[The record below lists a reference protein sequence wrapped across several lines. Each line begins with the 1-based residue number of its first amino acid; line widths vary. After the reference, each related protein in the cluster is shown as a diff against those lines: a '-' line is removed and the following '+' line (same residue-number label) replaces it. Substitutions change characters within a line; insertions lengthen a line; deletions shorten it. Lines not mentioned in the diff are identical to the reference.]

1 MKGILFDFNGTLFND
16 THLHKAA
23 WHSFFLKY
31 YGWDLS
37 EEEILRRCL
46 GPSNDDIFKDFF
58 DGKWHVTIP
67 FEKKAKD
74 DVGMIDMAGLNA
86 ADIKLVKIGH
96 KHMRAWVVAVE
107 SEEIYRAI
115 MRSIWAEQRRQ
126 ARRRDTVSLT
136 EMMEEPN
143 FDIAADDTIDPA
155 CQNQQKGFLAE
166 LWGYLETLGKDER
179 VIADAILTKRRD
191 RDVMAELGI
200 VKQSTYSSRK
210 MKIKRQLQKRFERW
224 R

>member
-1 MKGILFDFNGTLFND
+1 MAN
-16 THLHKAA
+16 
-23 WHSFFLKY
+23 
-31 YGWDLS
+31 
-37 EEEILRRCL
+37 
-46 GPSNDDIFKDFF
+46 KDFF
-58 DGKWHVTIP
+58 DSKWHVTIP

-74 DVGMIDMAGLNA
+74 DDVGMIDMAGLDPK
-86 ADIKLVKIGH
+86 DIRWVRIGR
-96 KHMRAWVVAVE
+96 KSIKAWVVAVE

-155 CQNQQKGFLAE
+155 CQYQQKGFLAE
-166 LWGYLETLGKDER
+166 LWGYLETLGEDER
-179 VIADAILTKRRD
+179 TITEAILTKRKD
-191 RDVMAELGI
+191 REVMAELGI
-200 VKQSTYSSRK
+200 AKQSTYSSRK
-210 MKIKRQLQKRFERW
+210 MKVKKQLQKRFECW